1 MTESNALATFDR
13 APVIERLPTNVG
25 KRKSTTPQK
34 FVGECFRFIESLFKE
49 KCLYKVLL
57 YLAFLNSIL

>member
-1 MTESNALATFDR
+1 MTESNTLATFDR

-34 FVGECFRFIESLFKE
+34 FVGEYFIFIKSLVKE
-49 KCLYKVLL
+49 E
-57 YLAFLNSIL
+57 